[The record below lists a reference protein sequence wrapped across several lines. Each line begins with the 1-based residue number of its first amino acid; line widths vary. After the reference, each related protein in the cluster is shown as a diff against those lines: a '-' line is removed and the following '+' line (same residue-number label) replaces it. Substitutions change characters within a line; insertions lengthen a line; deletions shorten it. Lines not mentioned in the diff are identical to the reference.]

1 MAITVKPRHPALGA
15 EIRGVDMKKPL
26 DAETVKQVH
35 DAWMKHLVVVFPDQQ
50 ITDQEHVAFTR
61 NFGEAEIFHQTSLHL
76 RSDGV
81 REIFL
86 VSNVDEQNKLLKPS
100 DPGQKQLSS
109 SQQWHTD
116 SSYRPVPS
124 MGSLLHGIEISRT
137 GGITQFINMYMV
149 YDELPESLKRQ
160 VEGRKAR
167 HDFGMLSRLVGSPPP
182 TAEEK
187 AAMPPVWHPMV
198 RKHPVTG
205 RKCLYISSI
214 YNDAVEGLEEGPRA
228 PADRGAVGI
237 RRPAQVHV
245 PARMG
250 AARRADVGQPLH
262 RACRDAAR
270 SQRTPRHASHDHRR
284 ARAGG
289 GGLES
294 RPERGPPGPL
304 MERTDK
310 NMSGPGGP
318 RSNTSPAGPTPPP
331 YARPAWATAAPSA
344 GGRGRR

>member
-1 MAITVKPRHPALGA
+1 
-15 EIRGVDMKKPL
+15 
-26 DAETVKQVH
+26 
-35 DAWMKHLVVVFPDQQ
+35 VVFPDQQ
-50 ITDQEHVAFTR
+50 ISDQEHVAFTR

-76 RSDGV
+76 RSEGV

-116 SSYRPVPS
+116 SSYRPLPS

-167 HDFGMLSRLVGSPPP
+167 HDFGMLSRLVGSTPP

-214 YNDAVEGLEEGPRA
+214 YNDAVEGLEEG
-228 PADRGAVGI
+228 
-237 RRPAQVHV
+237 
-245 PARMG
+245 
-250 AARRADVGQPLH
+250 AARRLIEELSAFAAQPKYMYRHEWEPHDVLMWDNRCTVHAVTPHDPNERRVMH
-262 RACRDAAR
+262 RTTIVGHEPVVAA
-270 SQRTPRHASHDHRR
+270 
-284 ARAGG
+284 
-289 GGLES
+289 
-294 RPERGPPGPL
+294 
-304 MERTDK
+304 
-310 NMSGPGGP
+310 
-318 RSNTSPAGPTPPP
+318 
-331 YARPAWATAAPSA
+331 
-344 GGRGRR
+344 